1 MELEMSLYEVSQ
13 SRRRLQLDHCKEWV
27 GSLALHM
34 HTGSSCK
41 IVDSSES
48 HLNHCLGLEIHNG
61 IGLILVAILPIS
73 TL

>member
-1 MELEMSLYEVSQ
+1 MNRVIFN
-13 SRRRLQLDHCKEWV
+13 
-27 GSLALHM
+27 G
-34 HTGSSCK
+34 CK
-41 IVDSSES
+41 IVDISES